1 MMNTTL
7 PPEPLHAGI
16 FLKLELN
23 ARNLTQLDLAN
34 IINRPVKTINQIITG
49 KIGITPDT
57 AMQLE
62 QALKIS
68 AETWL
73 NLQSR
78 YQLSLLALESDKYAD
93 IPRRAA
99 LYQNYPIKDMIK
111 RGWINA
117 GETLDDLENAV
128 KAFFQINDI
137 QQPCA
142 FQFSAKQ
149 NKTAYKQ
156 PISAVNL
163 AWLYKAKQ
171 LASEQLTTGKFSIQA
186 ANQAVAQLSNL
197 LLSPEEIRH
206 VPKILSASGIRFVIV
221 ESLPNSKLDAACF
234 WLDEQTPVIAMTLHY
249 DRIDNFWFT
258 LRHELEHVLQG
269 DGKNI
274 PIFDEDIGTHT
285 QDLPIEEQRANAA
298 ASDFCVPTAKLDSY
312 ILRAGAYIFSERK
325 IIAFAG
331 VNKIHTGLVV
341 GQLHNRTGKY
351 QQLRKHL
358 VPIRSYLLLSGA
370 TYDGWD
376 LMTGV

>member
-1 MMNTTL
+1 MNTIL
-7 PPEPLHAGI
+7 PGEPQHAGTI
-16 FLKLELN
+16 LKLELN
-23 ARNLTQLDLAN
+23 ARNLTQQDLAE

-49 KIGITPDT
+49 KMGITPDT
-57 AMQLE
+57 AMQLA
-62 QALKIS
+62 QALNIS

-78 YQLSLLALESDKYAD
+78 YQLSQLTLQSDKYAD

-99 LYQNYPIKDMIK
+99 LYQKYPIKDMIK

-128 KAFFQINDI
+128 KAFFQIDDVE
-137 QQPCA
+137 QPCT

-149 NKTAYKQ
+149 NQTAYKQ

-163 AWLYKAKQ
+163 AWLHKAKQ
-171 LASEQLTTGKFSIQA
+171 LASEQITTGKFSIQA
-186 ANQAVAQLSNL
+186 AKKAIEQLSAL
-197 LLSPEEIRH
+197 LLAPEEIRH

-234 WLDEQTPVIAMTLHY
+234 WLDDDTPVIAMTLRY

-258 LRHELEHVLQG
+258 LRHELEHIING
-269 DGKNI
+269 DGKQTAI
-274 PIFDEDIGTHT
+274 IDEDVGISSD
-285 QDLPIEEQRANAA
+285 DLPIEEQKANQAA
-298 ASDFCVPTAKLDSY
+298 ADFCVPKAKLDSY
-312 ILRAGAYIFSERK
+312 IIRAGAYIFAEKK

-331 VNKIHTGLVV
+331 VNKLHVGLVV

-358 VPIRSYLLLSGA
+358 VPIRRFILNGA

-376 LMTGV
+376 FMNGA